1 MAQQVLSFLSWLAPD
16 VPSNEDA
23 KDASNI
29 HTPMSP
35 GQQTRLY
42 QFAIDDI
49 KGVKCYYSLMYD
61 LKSTRVLFAAK
72 TKDGI
77 RVGISD
83 WEMFIKA
90 KGARGAVEK
99 MDEDLKELASKYGLA
114 WDEGLGTAD
123 VLENERK

>member
-29 HTPMSP
+29 RTPMSP
-35 GQQTRLY
+35 GRQTGLY

-49 KGVKCYYSLMYD
+49 KGVECYYSLMYD

-99 MDEDLKELASKYGLA
+99 MDEDLKELASKYRLA